1 MTPTFLS
8 SKKPALTFLSTI
20 LLFFSSC
27 FSESPQRFFDIA
39 ILNTNMITDFATP
52 RFAKSILDETKEFPD
67 IPSSKKKGNEAV
79 ENLKNK
85 ILYIEQSLEKIK
97 KLSTNGEDQEEIKK
111 ISTELYELVIPVYKN
126 EYMAY
131 AKLCDSK
138 GPQEEIQAMAAAIDA
153 KYAMPFEQKYT
164 TLMEKGKAY
173 AQKHDLPVNWGK

>member
-1 MTPTFLS
+1 MTRTFLS
-8 SKKPALTFLSTI
+8 SPKHLLTFLSAI
-20 LLFFSSC
+20 LLFLSSC

-52 RFAKSILDETKEFPD
+52 RLSKSILDETKEFPD
-67 IPSSKKKGNEAV
+67 IPSSKKKGDEAV
-79 ENLKNK
+79 QNITNK

-97 KLSTNGEDQEEIKK
+97 KLSTNGEDTEEIKK

-138 GPQEEIQAMAAAIDA
+138 APLAEIQAMASAIDA
-153 KYAMPFEQKYT
+153 KYAMPFELKYT
-164 TLMEKGKAY
+164 LLMEKGKAY
-173 AQKHDLPVNWGK
+173 ASKHNLPVNWGK